1 LTRALLT
8 RAPARGLA
16 IAAWLLAVAG
26 VILAAG
32 AVVASLPSGGAR
44 LLLTGGIGL
53 LTCGIVAAA
62 AYQAAVR
69 AGRPVEAY
77 RGPSPVVV
85 LLAAVGITSV
95 AIAAAGTVGVID
107 LTSPWG
113 VFASLLASAVVYGGL
128 VWALVV
134 RTGALGWAD
143 MGWPVRGPASAE
155 RYVRDVI
162 TAIGIVAPTYL
173 ASAFLGGLL
182 ALVLGVRLESPLPA
196 PGSAVELLLTFL
208 GAVLVAPV
216 GEELFFRGFA
226 LTAWWRDLGA
236 PAALVRATGFF
247 AVVHVLNVSTA
258 SADELVRLALLQFA
272 VILPVGYVLGWLFVR
287 RGMAAAIAGHMTFNG
302 IALFL
307 FVAASTAG

>member
-1 LTRALLT
+1 MT
-8 RAPARGLA
+8 RAPARGLYLA
-16 IAAWLLAVAG
+16 TWVLAVAG
-26 VILAAG
+26 VGLAVAG
-32 AVVASLPSGGAR
+32 VAAPLPSGGSR

-53 LTCGIVAAA
+53 LTCGFVAAA
-62 AYQAAVR
+62 AYQAAAR

-85 LLAAVGITSV
+85 FLAAAGITSV
-95 AIAAAGTVGVID
+95 AVAAASWLSVIDIAAP
-107 LTSPWG
+107 LG
-113 VFASLLASAVVYGGL
+113 VFASLLASAIVYGGL

-134 RTGALGWAD
+134 RTGVLGWAD
-143 MGWPVRGPASAE
+143 MGWPARGPARAA
-155 RYVRDVI
+155 RYAGDVA

-173 ASAFLGGLL
+173 ASAFLGGVL

-196 PGSAVELLLTFL
+196 PSSAGELLLTIL
-208 GAVLVAPV
+208 GAALVAPI

-236 PAALVRATGFF
+236 PAALVRSTLFF
-247 AVVHVLNVSTA
+247 AVIHVLNVSSA
-258 SADELVRLALLQFA
+258 SADELVRLALLQFT

-287 RGMAAAIAGHMTFNG
+287 RGMVAAIAGHVTFNA
-302 IALFL
+302 IALIL